1 MPILAHRQHGEVARA
16 SIGSEEEM
24 STLTLLA
31 ICALTGSAMLPLP
44 PVQQGSQ
51 GGQGGGGGFGF
62 GGSSGGSGGWNA
74 GRSDPS
80 LNLLREQRNLFLS
93 PSDRTEW
100 TFEATPNETVL
111 IAVRSNLFDPAVA
124 LVGPDDKV
132 LAENDDIAP
141 GNQMAQVIYDVNATG
156 TYKAVVTNYK
166 GTAGGPFELTFSRFR
181 SIPFELGTPGVPKSD
196 ILPIWAKIRFEAD
209 QDYIVSLRSGRTI
222 GLPVLLN
229 PKGQAFASVYEFHI
243 GRGIERYRLRIKEPG
258 TYYVSFPSMIDFD
271 MLQFDRVNLRAL
283 DLGSVEQQELRN
295 SQVHDWAIQAK
306 RGEVYRLSL
315 EGDPQDFVMSQAFPP
330 RIPGEPDRAVFL
342 REIDNVK
349 TIVFTVT
356 SDTTAYFSVAQ
367 RVGDPSTYRLGLTR
381 IDRPWPQADV
391 LTSNLDWFQTEVWRF
406 QTKPGEIMRIEA
418 QSPTFVPRMTVVQD
432 SSTVIHGALQGAT
445 SKVSTLITTRSN
457 SPITVAVQG
466 GGRGEYSLKKEV
478 IAAKRLQLGANRG
491 ELQKGLP
498 DVWRYRAEAP
508 GDYVLRF
515 SSKEFR
521 GMVSALSSSGAT
533 IAQTADRTSNSDIL
547 RLRLGKGEVTIV
559 VSGVGDST
567 GSYELRWV
575 DLEG

>member
-1 MPILAHRQHGEVARA
+1 
-16 SIGSEEEM
+16 M

-141 GNQMAQVIYDVNATG
+141 GNQMAQVIYDVSTSG

-209 QDYIVSLRSGRTI
+209 QDYIVGLRSGRTI

-229 PKGQAFASVYEFHI
+229 PRAK
-243 GRGIERYRLRIKEPG
+243 
-258 TYYVSFPSMIDFD
+258 PS
-271 MLQFDRVNLRAL
+271 LQ
-283 DLGSVEQQELRN
+283 S
-295 SQVHDWAIQAK
+295 
-306 RGEVYRLSL
+306 
-315 EGDPQDFVMSQAFPP
+315 
-330 RIPGEPDRAVFL
+330 
-342 REIDNVK
+342 
-349 TIVFTVT
+349 T
-356 SDTTAYFSVAQ
+356 SSTSVAESSDIDCGS
-367 RVGDPSTYRLGLTR
+367 RSLGLT
-381 IDRPWPQADV
+381 
-391 LTSNLDWFQTEVWRF
+391 TS
-406 QTKPGEIMRIEA
+406 
-418 QSPTFVPRMTVVQD
+418 
-432 SSTVIHGALQGAT
+432 
-445 SKVSTLITTRSN
+445 RS
-457 SPITVAVQG
+457 
-466 GGRGEYSLKKEV
+466 
-478 IAAKRLQLGANRG
+478 
-491 ELQKGLP
+491 
-498 DVWRYRAEAP
+498 
-508 GDYVLRF
+508 LR
-515 SSKEFR
+515 
-521 GMVSALSSSGAT
+521 
-533 IAQTADRTSNSDIL
+533 
-547 RLRLGKGEVTIV
+547 
-559 VSGVGDST
+559 
-567 GSYELRWV
+567 
-575 DLEG
+575 